1 MRLNDKEP
9 ELRVFT
15 KVKFSNGLVT
25 EPNTN
30 LTSTKLTQCNNN
42 IKM

>member
-25 EPNTN
+25 EHEY
-30 LTSTKLTQCNNN
+30 KFN
-42 IKM
+42 IHEINAM